1 MSDDTTET
9 APKKRKPWVF
19 ILQNVAAGALMLF
32 CYFYIG
38 RDLWWFLVL
47 GILFLIIAVGY
58 LVVAIFRKIHGALKT
73 R

>member
-1 MSDDTTET
+1 
-9 APKKRKPWVF
+9 
-19 ILQNVAAGALMLF
+19 
-32 CYFYIG
+32 
-38 RDLWWFLVL
+38 L